1 MNNNVQ
7 ITYTSKGPSVEGHS
21 GIFATTRLMWLEL
34 ISSKELIWRLFLRD
48 FKAKY
53 RQSALGVVWAVL
65 MPLVTVGMFVSMNR
79 SGILVIQDVGMPYPL
94 YAIIGLSLWSLFT
107 VGLAAITGSLVNAG
121 SMVVKIN
128 FPKIALILAASGQ
141 GVVEFL
147 IRIILVGLVFLFFGI
162 APSWVGLFLSL
173 LSLIPLYLIM
183 VGIGFVMSLTAGVI
197 RDVMNV
203 VNVILM
209 GFMLL
214 TPILYPITGDTLLAR
229 INVWNPFNY
238 LVNVPRD
245 FMVTGRSD
253 FFAEYIWVSLLAVIV
268 FHVGWRLFYLAQV
281 KIAERV

>member
-1 MNNNVQ
+1 
-7 ITYTSKGPSVEGHS
+7 
-21 GIFATTRLMWLEL
+21 
-34 ISSKELIWRLFLRD
+34 
-48 FKAKY
+48 
-53 RQSALGVVWAVL
+53 
-65 MPLVTVGMFVSMNR
+65 
-79 SGILVIQDVGMPYPL
+79 MPYPL